1 MLAHV
6 LILSNMK
13 PRAHSGSWTFGS
25 PDSQKVSI
33 TSWRTYFLALA
44 SARHQNASKLYR
56 ALQLLLLLSPKLF
69 PISFC
74 QHFPLANPRRKLKIL
89 ACSWEVLG
97 WNGAGRGS
105 GRDSWPADWFC
116 PPHSHRCEPSL
127 CCVGGWGEGERWTGR
142 SEGTT
147 ADRKSLPGSRV
158 INDPGLGELTTAK
171 GREGSI
177 HAVGSCAKNL

>member
-105 GRDSWPADWFC
+105 GRDSWPSWLILSTPFPQVWAFTL
-116 PPHSHRCEPSL
+116 L
-127 CCVGGWGEGERWTGR
+127 CRRLGWGREM
-142 SEGTT
+142 
-147 ADRKSLPGSRV
+147 DRKVRGNHCWQEEPARQQS
-158 INDPGLGELTTAK
+158 D
-171 GREGSI
+171 
-177 HAVGSCAKNL
+177 